1 MVELTSVIGRQA
13 QEVDTPTLLIDK
25 NRLEA
30 NIHRYAELA
39 AQAGVQLRP
48 HIKTHKT
55 LEIAAWQLQAG
66 AVGITTAK
74 LSEAEVFAA
83 AGVNDIFV
91 AYPIIGVQKAQ
102 HAAEIARRCHL
113 IVGVES
119 MKGVQQLSQ
128 AATEA
133 GTTIFVRVEINSGLN
148 RTGVKPEAAAD
159 LCRQVLAAPGL
170 ELDGIFTFRGISF
183 PGAQTRDPEVL
194 GKQEG
199 ELMVAL
205 AKQLREAGIPI
216 KEVSIGSTP
225 TTPYAV
231 QVPGVTE
238 VRPGTYVFFDRMTTR
253 AGTSSPEEIA
263 LSILATVVSRP
274 TTDTA
279 VIDAGSKTFCGD
291 VIPEKAGLEGYAI
304 TTDGHNGIVIS
315 MNEEHGI
322 VRLAPGFAPEVGDKL
337 AFFPN
342 HVCTTVNLSDEVVV
356 TQNGVVQNVWNVAA
370 RGRRQ

>member
-1 MVELTSVIGRQA
+1 MVEFTSFIGQPA

-25 NRLEA
+25 DRLEA
-30 NIHRYAELA
+30 NIHRYAEIA
-39 AQAGVQLRP
+39 TQAGVRLRP

-55 LEIAAWQLQAG
+55 LEIADLQLRAG
-66 AVGITTAK
+66 AAGITTAK
-74 LSEAEVFAA
+74 LSEAAVFAA

-91 AYPIIGVQKAQ
+91 AYPIIGDQKAR
-102 HAAEIARRCHL
+102 HAAEISQHCHL

-119 MKGVQQLSQ
+119 TKGIQQLSQ
-128 AATEA
+128 AATKA
-133 GTTIFVRVEINSGLN
+133 STTIFVRVEINSGLN
-148 RTGVKPEAAAD
+148 RTGVEPAAAAD
-159 LCRQVLAAPGL
+159 LGRQVLAAPGL

-183 PGAQTRDPEVL
+183 PGAPTRDPALL
-194 GKQEG
+194 GRQEG

-205 AKQLREAGIPI
+205 AKQLNEAGIPI

-231 QVPGVTE
+231 LVPGVTE

-253 AGTSSPEEIA
+253 SGTSSPDEIA

-274 TTDTA
+274 APDIA
-279 VIDAGSKTFCGD
+279 IIDAGSKTFCGD

-304 TTDGHNGIVIS
+304 TTDGHNGVVVS

-322 VRLAPGFAPEVGDKL
+322 VRLAPGFIPEVGDKL

-356 TQNGVVQNVWNVAA
+356 TQNGVVQNVWSVAA
-370 RGRRQ
+370 RGKRQ